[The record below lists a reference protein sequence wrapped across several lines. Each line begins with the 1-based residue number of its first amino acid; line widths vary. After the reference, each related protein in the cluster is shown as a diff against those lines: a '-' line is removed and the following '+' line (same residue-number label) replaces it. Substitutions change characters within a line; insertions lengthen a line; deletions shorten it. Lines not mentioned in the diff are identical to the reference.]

1 MSAYLS
7 FRLILGLLL
16 LNVVQIAVSIPTTAQ
31 PLTWEPA
38 RRNSNVS
45 EITTVKPTLFIAQQ
59 SRTRR
64 IQFVRGA
71 SSVVVEDAVVRGTRD
86 TYLVG
91 AKVGQKITVSITSVE
106 NNAVFDIVSPK
117 QKLIKQEVTSW
128 STKLSATGDYRIVVG
143 GTRGNATYKLRV
155 ETQVKQLITR
165 LPLC

>member
-1 MSAYLS
+1 MNPSENSMSAYLS

-16 LNVVQIAVSIPTTAQ
+16 LNVVQITASTATTAQ
-31 PLTWEPA
+31 PLTRELG
-38 RRNSNVS
+38 RGQSNVS
-45 EITTVKPTLFIAQQ
+45 EITTVKPTLFMAQQ

-64 IQFVRGA
+64 IQFARGA
-71 SSVVVEDAVVRGTRD
+71 SSAVVEDAVVRGTRD

-91 AKVGQKITVSITSVE
+91 AKAGQKITVSITSVE

-117 QKLIKQEVTSW
+117 QKLIKQEAASW

-155 ETQVKQLITR
+155 EIK
-165 LPLC
+165 

>member
-1 MSAYLS
+1 MNPSENSMPAYLPS
-7 FRLILGLLL
+7 RLLFGLLL
-16 LNVVQIAVSIPTTAQ
+16 LNVVQITASTATTAQ
-31 PLTWEPA
+31 PLTREPA
-38 RRNSNVS
+38 GEKSNVS
-45 EITTVKPTLFIAQQ
+45 EVAASTPPLFMAQQ

-71 SSVVVEDAVVRGTRD
+71 SSAVVEDAVVRGTRD

-91 AKVGQKITVSITSVE
+91 AKAGQKITVSITSVE

-117 QKLIKQEVTSW
+117 QKLIKQEATSW

-155 ETQVKQLITR
+155 EIK
-165 LPLC
+165 